1 MASNVI
7 AIDGPAASGKSSA
20 AKLLAHHLKAAY
32 ISTGEMYRALAWKML
47 KNGLDPEKIT
57 ENELEN
63 FLRGTVM
70 ECRCNEETSVYEVV
84 IDSIAPGK
92 ALHTQEVSAG
102 ASRIAVFGLVRS
114 FLMDVQRRMA
124 GETLLVMEGRD
135 IGTEIFPDA
144 KYKFFLTASPE
155 KRAMRRLCQNGNTPS
170 KELLE
175 QTAGE
180 IAARDEQDR
189 NRALAPLRQAEDALY
204 VDNSLMN
211 LEETVSYLAKVV
223 LDRCAALENRLV
235 LRYRVPFADTDQM
248 NVVYYGNYY
257 KYFEMFR
264 TELLVAIGS
273 SYDAMEKSGISLP
286 VIESHCNYHA
296 PARFEDIIEITGRV
310 SECKGVRC
318 KISCEVHCRGKLL
331 AEGYTVHAAINA
343 KGRPV
348 RVPEVIAGILVRQEG
363 E

>member
-20 AKLLAHHLKAAY
+20 ARLLAQNLKAAY

-47 KNGLDPEKIT
+47 GKGLDPERIT
-57 ENELEN
+57 EEELQR
-63 FLRGTVM
+63 FLESTSV
-70 ECRCNEETSVYEVV
+70 ECCCNESGIYEIV
-84 IDSIAPGK
+84 IDGTAPGK

-102 ASRIAVFGLVRS
+102 ASRIAVYGTVRS
-114 FLMDVQRRMA
+114 FLLSVQRRMA

-144 KYKFFLTASPE
+144 KYKFFLTATPE
-155 KRAMRRLCQNGNTPS
+155 KRALRRLCQNGNTPS
-170 KELLE
+170 EELLK
-175 QTAGE
+175 QTAQE

-204 VDNSLMN
+204 VDNSLMD
-211 LEETVSYLAKVV
+211 LDETVAFLAKVV
-223 LDRCAALENRLV
+223 RNRKAALENRLV

-248 NVVYYGNYY
+248 GVVYYGNYY

-264 TELLVAIGS
+264 TELLVAIGA
-273 SYDAMEKSGISLP
+273 SYDAMEKGGTFLP

-296 PARFEDIIEITGRV
+296 PARFEDILEITGRV
-310 SECKGVRC
+310 SQCKGVRC
-318 KISCEVHCRGKLL
+318 KISCEVYCRGKLL
-331 AEGYTVHAAINA
+331 AEGYTIHAGINA

-348 RVPEVIAGILVRQEG
+348 RVPEIIAKMLVCE
-363 E
+363 